1 MEGKKKKMPSL
12 IATTSAISHTTFLRT
27 HYLWTNKN
35 RNSQKSLKIVNFWL
49 QKLILFG
56 NLWPRNGQ
64 KGLENLYH
72 FIPLETITLTKHKS
86 VLTLLW
92 TAYWFL
98 LTGRGSV
105 IDHTPLCETHY
116 ELFLSI
122 FQNQDILKNILSVS
136 NNSAIQ
142 MVLIINLNVYF

>member
-1 MEGKKKKMPSL
+1 MQKFKIIGKP
-12 IATTSAISHTTFLRT
+12 TR
-27 HYLWTNKN
+27 KN

-56 NLWPRNGQ
+56 NFWPKNGQ
-64 KGLENLYH
+64 KGVENLYH

-98 LTGRGSV
+98 LTSRVSV
-105 IDHTPLCETHY
+105 LITPSDVKPIMSC
-116 ELFLSI
+116 FCPF
-122 FQNQDILKNILSVS
+122 FQNQDILNNILSVS
-136 NNSAIQ
+136 NNSAIK
-142 MVLIINLNVYF
+142 MVLIINLKVYF